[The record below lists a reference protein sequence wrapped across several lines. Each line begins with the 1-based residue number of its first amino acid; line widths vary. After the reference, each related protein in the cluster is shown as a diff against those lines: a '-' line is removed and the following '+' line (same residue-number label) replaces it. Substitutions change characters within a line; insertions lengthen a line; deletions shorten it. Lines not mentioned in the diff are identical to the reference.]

1 MELRKL
7 WPQEEKL
14 LDHLIHLASLKILP
28 PDWKAK
34 MVVEQMDDG
43 DMGSLRMFPS
53 GSITENR
60 VFGKQVSEYQ
70 FLDKDGIP
78 VIASLNVDDMGN
90 LFELDIWKTDYSALL
105 QLPDL

>member
-1 MELRKL
+1 MSL
-7 WPQEEKL
+7 QEEKL
-14 LDHLIHLASLKILP
+14 LDHLIHLASLISLTS
-28 PDWKAK
+28 DWKEK
-34 MVVEQMDDG
+34 LVVELMDDG
-43 DMGSLRMFPS
+43 GMDSLRLFPN
-53 GSITENR
+53 GPIKENR

-90 LFELDIWKTDYSALL
+90 LFELDIWKTNYSALQ